1 MKQILLFLLVS
12 VLLSTG
18 NSCTKKQPT
27 TLLVENKE
35 VKWLTITEAEK
46 AAKKKPKKIMIDVY
60 TDWCGW
66 CKKMDASTFKNPVV
80 ANYINQ
86 NYYAVKLNAERADSI
101 LFRGKNYR
109 IKGNANE
116 LAAEL
121 LGGRMSYPTIVFLD
135 EKQELIQAI
144 PGFQDAAKFDMVL
157 NYFGQDNHKKNVSF
171 ADFAASYKSP
181 LQQ

>member
-101 LFRGKNYR
+101 
-109 IKGNANE
+109 
-116 LAAEL
+116 
-121 LGGRMSYPTIVFLD
+121 
-135 EKQELIQAI
+135 
-144 PGFQDAAKFDMVL
+144 
-157 NYFGQDNHKKNVSF
+157 
-171 ADFAASYKSP
+171 
-181 LQQ
+181 

>member
-1 MKQILLFLLVS
+1 MKQILLSLLVF
-12 VLLSTG
+12 VLLATT

-27 TLLVENKE
+27 TLANENKE
-35 VKWLTITEAEK
+35 IEWMSITEAEK

-66 CKKMDASTFKNPVV
+66 CKRMDASTFKNPVV
-80 ANYINQ
+80 ANYVNK

-109 IKGNANE
+109 LKGSANE
-116 LAAEL
+116 LAVEL
-121 LGGRMSYPTIVFLD
+121 LGGRMSYPTIVLLD
-135 EKQELIQAI
+135 EQQQLIQAL

-157 NYFGQDNHKKNVSF
+157 NYFGQDNHKKNISF
-171 ADFAASYKSP
+171 ADFATLYKSS
-181 LQQ
+181 LQ